1 MRAVVAAWHMARRVG
16 RAAPYV
22 AGIDLRTPDC
32 GPSSCDSPS
41 RDPVESDRSIWAKIS
56 VT

>member
-1 MRAVVAAWHMARRVG
+1 MVMRVG
-16 RAAPYV
+16 RAVPYV
-22 AGIDLRTPDC
+22 AGIGLRTLDV
-32 GPSSCDSPS
+32 GLSSCDSPS